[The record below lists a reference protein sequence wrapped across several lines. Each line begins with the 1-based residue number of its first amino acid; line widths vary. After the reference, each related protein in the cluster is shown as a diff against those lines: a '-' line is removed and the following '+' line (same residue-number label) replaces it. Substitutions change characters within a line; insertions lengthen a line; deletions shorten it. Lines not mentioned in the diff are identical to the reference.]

1 MGKKLIK
8 MQKKKKISLSKVQ
21 AEETTV
27 LFVFLYNMIVLHA
40 YIEIEAFPT
49 CLWDWRYLERAA
61 YYTIGGVAYS
71 IWDIHHGLLRHNR
84 PAPYGLD
91 VPFYDSDPRK
101 NLQKNIIY
109 DPAIIFTLCNHTK
122 HVFGFFHFSSI
133 LPTPS
138 FSPSLH
144 TSPPLLPSFS
154 PSHHTSLLSLLSLLL
169 HFSISPSP
177 TLPFASPPPSCPLP
191 FFVLF
196 FSASLLPIPPFYSPL
211 LFTLFAPLS
220 SRFLFPFSPF
230 PRRVFFK
237 KLLRFCWTPL
247 VH

>member
-1 MGKKLIK
+1 MGKKLMK

-27 LFVFLYNMIVLHA
+27 LFVFLYNIIVLHA

-91 VPFYDSDPRK
+91 VLFYDSDPRK

-122 HVFGFFHFSSI
+122 HVFSFLFP
-133 LPTPS
+133 LS
-138 FSPSLH
+138 FSPSILPP
-144 TSPPLLPSFS
+144 SPSFLPSLPPYLPPLLPSFS
-154 PSHHTSLLSLLSLLL
+154 PYFPPLLPSFLPSLPSCSISLLAPPFPSLLL
-169 HFSISPSP
+169 LPLPPFLPSLLLFFP
-177 TLPFASPPPSCPLP
+177 PSPPPL
-191 FFVLF
+191 
-196 FSASLLPIPPFYSPL
+196 
-211 LFTLFAPLS
+211 
-220 SRFLFPFSPF
+220 
-230 PRRVFFK
+230 
-237 KLLRFCWTPL
+237 
-247 VH
+247 